1 MGTMGQC
8 RAAVAEELGI
18 PEDKLN
24 DAETQKAYYR
34 KKNDE
39 EAQKLGYKDFDD
51 QLANSS
57 LGDLRLKKD

>member
-24 DAETQKAYYR
+24 DSETQKAYYR

-39 EAQKLGYKDFDD
+39 DAQKRGFKDFDD
-51 QLANSS
+51 ELEKSE
-57 LGDLRLKKD
+57 LGNLRIKKD